1 MSQEL
6 ATVLQRFA
14 TRRAAEKLQHGWSS
28 MPPWVFCNRS
38 GHPLDES
45 RVRKHFAQALQ
56 RSGLPG
62 FRLYDLRHTYA
73 TLLLAQG
80 TPITYVSAQL
90 GHAKPVTTLQWYAH
104 WIPRTDRRYVDALDT
119 PVSAGWHQSGTIS
132 INVDMEGAEAALKKA
147 KPPEVSGGAM
157 QATHRI
163 RTDDLLIT
171 NQLLYRL
178 S

>member
-1 MSQEL
+1 
-6 ATVLQRFA
+6 
-14 TRRAAEKLQHGWSS
+14 

-38 GHPLDES
+38 SHPLDES
-45 RVRKHFAQALQ
+45 RVRKHFAQALK
-56 RSGLPG
+56 RAGLPG

-73 TLLLAQG
+73 TLLSAQG
-80 TPITYVSAQL
+80 APITYVCAQL

-104 WIPRTDRRYVDALDT
+104 WIPRTEKRYVDALDA
-119 PVSAGWHQSGTIS
+119 PVSVGGHQSGTIS
-132 INVDMEGAEAALKKA
+132 IHVDMDGAEAALRKT
-147 KPPEVSGGAM
+147 KPPETSGGSV

-171 NQLLYRL
+171 NQLLYQL